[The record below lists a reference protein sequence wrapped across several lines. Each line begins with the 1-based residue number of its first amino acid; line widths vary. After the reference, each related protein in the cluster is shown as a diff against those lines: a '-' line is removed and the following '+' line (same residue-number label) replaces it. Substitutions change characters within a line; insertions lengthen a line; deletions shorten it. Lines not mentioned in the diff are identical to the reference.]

1 MVYSYR
7 FSTGHCRY
15 CNNSINSHL
24 VINNIYKRLM
34 LKKVKDNLGLIA
46 TAIALMGSIGAG
58 LSTAADIVNTLQGID
73 DRMNQVEVDFE
84 MLKESTFVQ
93 NDIAVLYEKI
103 QQLEMAAQ
111 NVGRFNE
118 EMAALQTNLMNLEQN
133 YYDLKFDTEQSL
145 RDSGFDLDRYYLLEK
160 WEYQD
165 LNDSMTRIQTQIE
178 SVNQNIWQIDDLKN
192 RLAWLE
198 ANNHNH

>member
-1 MVYSYR
+1 
-7 FSTGHCRY
+7 
-15 CNNSINSHL
+15 
-24 VINNIYKRLM
+24 M

-46 TAIALMGSIGAG
+46 TAIALMGSVGAG

>member
-1 MVYSYR
+1 V
-7 FSTGHCRY
+7 
-15 CNNSINSHL
+15 
-24 VINNIYKRLM
+24 

-46 TAIALMGSIGAG
+46 TAIALMGSVGAG

>member
-1 MVYSYR
+1 
-7 FSTGHCRY
+7 
-15 CNNSINSHL
+15 
-24 VINNIYKRLM
+24 M

-46 TAIALMGSIGAG
+46 TAIALMGSVGAG

-73 DRMNQVEVDFE
+73 DRMNQVEIDFE